1 MGKTKEVRVDMS
13 FDFSIIAIVFTIIL
27 ILVFFSAIVLYL
39 SFRIRETFRKETNR
53 GAKIALTA
61 FLIGILF
68 LAGAILYYSAASL
81 TNPEQTNQPT
91 PTVPP
96 TNQPTP
102 KPTNSTIDPTSSPT
116 PTPSNNGDQPTPTPT
131 LTPTP
136 NSNQTGTFTVFY
148 PSSTPL
154 DSQIALTFT
163 VINPS
168 SITYKNAVIQ
178 TNTLFQSFTV
188 ISSTDTVNA
197 NIINVGDLP
206 PGTSTVTLQL
216 RAPNRPGTF
225 TDTATLIYQSI
236 QNELTQQIVI
246 TVRGR

>member
-1 MGKTKEVRVDMS
+1 MGKTKEVRIDMS

-27 ILVFFSAIVLYL
+27 ILVFFSAVVLYL

-68 LAGAILYYSAASL
+68 LAAAILYYSAATL
-81 TNPEQTNQPT
+81 TSPERTTQPTPTASPTNQPT
-91 PTVPP
+91 PTP
-96 TNQPTP
+96 TN
-102 KPTNSTIDPTSSPT
+102 PTSSPT
-116 PTPSNNGDQPTPTPT
+116 PAPTNHGNQPTPTQTPIV
-131 LTPTP
+131 TPTP
-136 NSNQTGTFTVFY
+136 NPNQTATFTAFY
-148 PSSTPL
+148 PSTTAL
-154 DSQIALTFT
+154 DSQITLTFT

-178 TNTLFQSFTV
+178 TNSLFQSFTV
-188 ISSTDTVNA
+188 ISSTDTINA
-197 NIINVGDLP
+197 NIITVGDLP
-206 PGTSTVTLQL
+206 PGTTAITVQL

-225 TDTATLIYQSI
+225 TDTATLIYQGI
-236 QNELTQQIVI
+236 QNQLTQQITI

>member
-1 MGKTKEVRVDMS
+1 MS

-27 ILVFFSAIVLYL
+27 ILVFFSAVILYL

-53 GAKIALTA
+53 GAKIALSA
-61 FLIGILF
+61 FLIGMLF
-68 LAGAILYYSAASL
+68 LAGAVLYYSAATL
-81 TNPEQTNQPT
+81 TGPERTNQPT
-91 PTVPP
+91 PTATP

-102 KPTNSTIDPTSSPT
+102 TPTNPNSGPTSSPT
-116 PTPSNNGDQPTPTPT
+116 PAPTNHGNQPTPAPT
-131 LTPTP
+131 ITPTP
-136 NSNQTGTFTVFY
+136 NPNQTSTFTSFY
-148 PSSTPL
+148 PSSVTL

-178 TNTLFQSFTV
+178 TSTLFQSFTV
-188 ISSTDTVNA
+188 LSSTDAINA
-197 NIINVGDLP
+197 NIIDIGDLP
-206 PGTSTVTLQL
+206 PGTTTVTLQL

-225 TDTATLIYQSI
+225 TDTATLIYQGI
-236 QNELTQQIVI
+236 QNQLTQQITI